1 MTREKRFL
9 FLTVLTFV
17 MYGFSIF
24 IDADF
29 FVLPFPLFDF
39 VLFWAIGRF
48 CISHFKEIKPYQSLF
63 ALGVLFKLFTNELLI
78 SFILSKEQ
86 ALLYAKA
93 GVFDAFFLFAIV
105 LWSISFIAFV
115 NNKQNTISIYWSL
128 MHIAIGI
135 GVLSTV
141 PFWLMPLFS
150 LLPALAIEINNPKI
164 SFKWLWY
171 LKFGL
176 DLMTL
181 AMLHLMH

>member
-17 MYGFSIF
+17 IYGFSLF
-24 IDADF
+24 LDANF

-39 VLFWAIGRF
+39 VLFWAIGNF
-48 CISHFKEIKPYQSLF
+48 CISHLKEIKPYQILF
-63 ALGVLFKLFTNELLI
+63 ASGALFKLFTNELLI

-86 ALLYAKA
+86 ALLYAET
-93 GVFDAFFLFAIV
+93 GIFDAFFLFAIV
-105 LWSISFIAFV
+105 LWSASFLALV
-115 NNKQNTISIYWSL
+115 NNKQSAISIYWSL

-171 LKFGL
+171 LKFSL

-181 AMLHLMH
+181 AMLYLMH